1 MSNPVTNIGV
11 MTAGEGSTSKGPSP
25 GEGGWRSAVGTLAA
39 LFLGGVFL
47 AAVWGK
53 MFDPTAFAEVIA
65 VEGLDFWIDAKTF
78 AYLALGVEAAIG
90 LALAFNMRQ
99 LWVLIPTAALIVF
112 FMVLNGKAYSD
123 YLHGVQPEMASCGCF
138 GHLVERTPTEAFWQ
152 DAILLIPAMIL
163 AFVGR
168 PKGGGFPW
176 VRSAVVVVL
185 SIGVTAFA
193 WNAVDLPIDDFPF
206 ATRLRPGLEVAD
218 ICTGSSEDELCLS
231 SPGVAPWLLKGR
243 HVVVIA
249 DITDEAFL
257 TFLTERDEE
266 TQMSFGDELWMFDA
280 DPSTPDEMDKL
291 LILNSQDKEDQLAF
305 DFRSMG
311 APVRLQ
317 MAPRP
322 LLRPLYR
329 KLPRTFVVED
339 GRVTRT
345 WAELPRDLTEL
356 APAGP

>member
-1 MSNPVTNIGV
+1 
-11 MTAGEGSTSKGPSP
+11 MTAGEGSKIPDPSL
-25 GEGGWRSAVGTLAA
+25 GEGGWRSVVGSLAA

-53 MFDPTAFAEVIA
+53 MFDPTAFAEVIH
-65 VEGLDFWIDAKTF
+65 VEGLDFWIPANEM
-78 AYLALGVEAAIG
+78 AYLALGIEAAVG
-90 LALAFNMRQ
+90 LALAFNLRQ
-99 LWVLIPTAALIVF
+99 LWVLVPTAALIVF
-112 FMVLNGKAYSD
+112 FMILNGKAYSD

-152 DAILLIPAMIL
+152 DALLLIPPMV
-163 AFVGR
+163 FSFFGR
-168 PKGGGFPW
+168 PQGGGFPW
-176 VRSAVVVVL
+176 VRAAFVVL
-185 SIGVTAFA
+185 ISVGVTAFA
-193 WNAVDLPIDDFPF
+193 WNAVALPIDDFPF
-206 ATRLRPGLEVAD
+206 ATRLRPGLEVAE
-218 ICTGSSEDELCLS
+218 ICAGSSEDEVCLT
-231 SPGVAPWLLKGR
+231 SPGVAPWLQQGR

-249 DITDEAFL
+249 DIEDEAFL
-257 TFLTERDEE
+257 AFLTERDEE
-266 TQMSFGDELWMFDA
+266 TQLSLGDELWTFDA
-280 DPSTPDEMDKL
+280 DPATPDENDKI
-291 LILNSQDKEDQLAF
+291 LILHSGEKEAELAF

-329 KLPRTFVVED
+329 KLPRVFVVED

-345 WAELPRDLTEL
+345 WAEFPRDLSEL